1 MALKNKVTISGAA
14 LAIISA
20 IFLVE
25 GGYVNDKDDPG
36 GETNHGVTKQ
46 VAVDNGYTGSMKDLP
61 KEFAQEI
68 YYNDYVVKPGF
79 LPLVSLSPAV
89 AHKVIDAGV
98 NTGTTR
104 PSKWLQQSLNNLNR
118 NGQDYPTLSVDGR
131 IGIASINAYKAL
143 QNKRGKVKA
152 CELTIKMLDAYQASY
167 YASLTN
173 LSKYTVGWIDNRIG
187 NVPLSQCKE

>member
-1 MALKNKVTISGAA
+1 MALKNKVAISGAA

-36 GETNHGVTKQ
+36 GETNHGITKQ

-173 LSKYTVGWIDNRIG
+173 LSTYTVGWIDKRIH
-187 NVPLSQCKE
+187 NVPLSQCKQ